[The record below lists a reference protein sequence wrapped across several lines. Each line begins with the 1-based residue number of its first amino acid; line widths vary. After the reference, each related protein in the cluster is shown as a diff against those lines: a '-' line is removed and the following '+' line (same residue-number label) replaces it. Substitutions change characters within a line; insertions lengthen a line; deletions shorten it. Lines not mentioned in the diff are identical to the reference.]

1 MQRDEFLR
9 ETVSRLRV
17 GGCRRAILDSDVAAF
32 YPSEL
37 LESVPEC
44 RDLGVPFWIGLG
56 MRHQHTD
63 ARHTFALLRARCDRQ
78 RHRRTTEQRDELA
91 PSDHSITS
99 SARANSVAGTSSPS
113 AFAVLRLTISSIFV
127 DCWTGRSDGFSPLRM
142 RPAYA
147 PTRRFGSVRLTIP

>member
-63 ARHTFALLRARCDRQ
+63 ARHTFALLRARCDRP
-78 RHRRTTEQRDELA
+78 RHRRATNQRDELA
-91 PSDHSITS
+91 PLCMTRKKHSES
-99 SARANSVAGTSSPS
+99 
-113 AFAVLRLTISSIFV
+113 
-127 DCWTGRSDGFSPLRM
+127 
-142 RPAYA
+142 
-147 PTRRFGSVRLTIP
+147 